1 MRLKDG
7 TLMRGRI
14 LSKDSSAYVIETKAL
29 GQVRVN
35 TADVLMVEDTAGGRA
50 LSQKDDYQKKILG
63 NPGTMAAVE
72 EISRDQEVIDM
83 FSDPALKDAIMRQ
96 DMEYLKKDGRFI
108 KFMQHPS
115 VQKVVQDVSGK
126 AQEDL
131 EK

>member
-1 MRLKDG
+1 
-7 TLMRGRI
+7 
-14 LSKDSSAYVIETKAL
+14 
-29 GQVRVN
+29 
-35 TADVLMVEDTAGGRA
+35 MVEDTAGGRA